1 MTSIFAPRRPGQIRF
16 DVFLV
21 AFEGDHVA
29 FNFGHTASS
38 MVTLLHL
45 WSHCFIYGHTASS
58 MQQISMALASVRLGC
73 LRNLDLVLSLVI
85 MHTTR
90 WSLIKLSVWSL
101 NNSQVLALLRRSV
114 IYWSIVSLLC

>member
-29 FNFGHTASS
+29 FIFGHTASS

-58 MQQISMALASVRLGC
+58 MVTLLH
-73 LRNLDLVLSLVI
+73 L
-85 MHTTR
+85 
-90 WSLIKLSVWSL
+90 WSHCFIDATNIDGTS
-101 NNSQVLALLRRSV
+101 
-114 IYWSIVSLLC
+114 